1 MMIDQN
7 QLLNWLANGERGTSS
22 DTLFTHLTGIT
33 AIRGYQSH
41 PLDLDDF
48 RRCEL
53 LLRQVPG
60 LREKLHHARQ
70 ISPVWARLVQHWDEI
85 VNTLESEIPGYFKG
99 ATGKAQKTYALME
112 SLIRKQEAN
121 HD

>member
-1 MMIDQN
+1 MIDQN

-41 PLDLDDF
+41 PLDPDDF

-53 LLRQVPG
+53 LLRQVAG

-70 ISPVWARLVQHWDEI
+70 ISPVWERLVQHWDEI
-85 VNTLESEIPGYFKG
+85 VWTLESEIPGCFEG
-99 ATGKAQKTYALME
+99 VTGKAPKTYALME
-112 SLIRKQEAN
+112 SLIGG
-121 HD
+121 